1 MLLLYSVLPS
11 DEMAPDKYVIANWPS
26 NVCQGHYICIH
37 LERSPRNWIYTLMA
51 NSSEYVLSIHIG
63 RKAQIQ
69 AMMISPGNL
78 LKQWHVHEIITVVR
92 LGTFVFLPRDHVI
105 YINTQRS
112 AYGMLRLPIPLSMR
126 NDETHYSHTFTTNT
140 DNIALKQLLLSR
152 NMWYTISPNKSASVM
167 THFWLSA
174 TTGQFDTCNN
184 YQKTFIRSHLA
195 IASLSE

>member
-1 MLLLYSVLPS
+1 MLYSVLPS

-69 AMMISPGNL
+69 AMIISPGNL
-78 LKQWHVHEIITVVR
+78 LKQWHVHEIIIVVR

-105 YINTQRS
+105 YIS
-112 AYGMLRLPIPLSMR
+112 
-126 NDETHYSHTFTTNT
+126 THNGPHMACWGY
-140 DNIALKQLLLSR
+140 LSR
-152 NMWYTISPNKSASVM
+152 WACAM
-167 THFWLSA
+167 TKHIIYILLQPIQI
-174 TTGQFDTCNN
+174 TL
-184 YQKTFIRSHLA
+184 R
-195 IASLSE
+195 